1 MIEHSGRPTAHCGIA
16 FAEALQGLE
25 LVHDASFWGATGDD
39 VIGPVVEEDDVE
51 LLVEIFDVEL
61 LVVDEVWE
69 LLIVLVGRE
78 DVGELDGGVDVVVVV
93 VTEATDGRAAR
104 QVQTAWADAEAGRA
118 VASPQEE
125 ITHPIAKFAM
135 L

>member
-1 MIEHSGRPTAHCGIA
+1 MIEHSGRPTAHCGMA

-25 LVHDASFWGATGDD
+25 LVHDASSWGTTGDD
-39 VIGPVVEEDDVE
+39 VIGPVLEEDVVE
-51 LLVEIFDVEL
+51 LLVEIFDVEP

-93 VTEATDGRAAR
+93 AEVTDGRAAR
-104 QVQTAWADAEAGRA
+104 QVQTAWADAEAGKA
-118 VASPQEE
+118 VASPQEV